1 MYSFVS
7 KLVTV
12 PTAHYGDILLYQ
24 DFIVPGMLSDAYTK
38 MKDGGECSAPGTRS
52 FTYWTKTPSTQ
63 TSN

>member
-38 MKDGGECSAPGTRS
+38 MKDGGECSRTGHKIVHLLDQDTVY
-52 FTYWTKTPSTQ
+52 T
-63 TSN
+63 NI